1 MSFNL
6 PDGCTDAQIDS
17 SFSADVPHICDYCQ
31 NFLQAGYSGAGLCA
45 VRYEVGMSAEE
56 VANVCIMDP
65 DLSCDR
71 WEEFTG

>member
-17 SFSADVPHICDYCQ
+17 NFSADVPHICDYCQ
-31 NFLQAGYSGAGLCA
+31 NFLQAGYSRAGLCSI
-45 VRYEVGMSAEE
+45 RYEIGMSAEDI
-56 VANVCIMDP
+56 ANRCLMDP